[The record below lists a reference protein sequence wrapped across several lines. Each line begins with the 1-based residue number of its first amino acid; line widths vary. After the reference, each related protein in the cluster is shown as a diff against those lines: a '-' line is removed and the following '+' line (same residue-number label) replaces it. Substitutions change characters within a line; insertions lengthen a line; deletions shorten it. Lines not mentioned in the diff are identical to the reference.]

1 MILYDQ
7 EAEMQRRMQKHID
20 KHQKALIVEHNIY
33 LSDNATVV
41 IFTKLYQHFALGY
54 VENKSNGAKMPY
66 TLTYKRLICHDF
78 DDESQWDDG
87 SKLWE

>member
-1 MILYDQ
+1 MLYDDQ
-7 EAEMQRRMQKHID
+7 EAEMRKRMQKHID

-41 IFTKLYQHFALGY
+41 TFNKLDQHFALGY
-54 VENKSNGAKMPY
+54 VENKSNGAKIPY
-66 TLTYKRLICHDF
+66 TLTYNQLICHDF
-78 DDESQWDDG
+78 NDESQWEDG